1 MLILNSKLPD
11 QVWSY
16 SSTWNGARKIRS
28 TATQISV
35 AIKERSNSE
44 EGAIMMKA
52 VLTICLCSVMGLRAF
67 QTTPILC
74 RTRTIASRSQLFAA
88 EDQEGDS
95 SSTPPEETPA
105 AADDILNSPAFLKR
119 KVDVLKSDIA
129 AAEESMKSAKERLE
143 AGKAEWGS
151 SIAVLQKEYQNM
163 QKRMN
168 TESNS
173 NDEQAVAVVVRK
185 MLDVLDNFDRA
196 FGAVQPA
203 NEAEEATTAEYR
215 EVYQN
220 MLDVFKDMG
229 VEEIETVGTEFDY
242 EVHQAVMQRPVEGFE
257 ENIVCTEFSKGF
269 KVGDVLIRAAM
280 VAVAA

>member
-1 MLILNSKLPD
+1 
-11 QVWSY
+11 
-16 SSTWNGARKIRS
+16 
-28 TATQISV
+28 
-35 AIKERSNSE
+35 
-44 EGAIMMKA
+44 
-52 VLTICLCSVMGLRAF
+52 
-67 QTTPILC
+67 
-74 RTRTIASRSQLFAA
+74 
-88 EDQEGDS
+88 
-95 SSTPPEETPA
+95 
-105 AADDILNSPAFLKR
+105 
-119 KVDVLKSDIA
+119 
-129 AAEESMKSAKERLE
+129 
-143 AGKAEWGS
+143 
-151 SIAVLQKEYQNM
+151 M